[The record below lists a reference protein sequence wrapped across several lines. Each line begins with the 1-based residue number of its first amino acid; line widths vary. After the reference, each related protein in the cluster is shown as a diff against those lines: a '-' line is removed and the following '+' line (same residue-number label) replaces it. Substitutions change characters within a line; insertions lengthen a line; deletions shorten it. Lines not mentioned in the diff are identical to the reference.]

1 MYLATTCTWGIT
13 WHGKVTIS
21 KYIDNEETTTL
32 LKGLEIQVGRESKS
46 RTALLDTS
54 LVDSKFEENTTPVH
68 I

>member
-1 MYLATTCTWGIT
+1 M
-13 WHGKVTIS
+13 
-21 KYIDNEETTTL
+21 YIDNEETTTL

-54 LVDSKFEENTTPVH
+54 LVDSNFEENTTSVH